1 MVSKILESESEY
13 SRFEEKD
20 SNPNRIRIYSI
31 ISAVYLFR
39 ENILKLKIFTVYRG
53 IFALVASMSILATS
67 SILFAGDV
75 QRSLCGAARMVA
87 LVTER
92 DSSAGITLNENIGNI
107 YMRDVEFAYSSR

>member
-1 MVSKILESESEY
+1 MSTMSKMQN
-13 SRFEEKD
+13 K
-20 SNPNRIRIYSI
+20 NI
-31 ISAVYLFR
+31 IC
-39 ENILKLKIFTVYRG
+39 RG